1 MWYEKWFIHWIYIFL
16 FFPGDLFLSY
26 VVYKW
31 NSFVWFQ
38 KMFSA
43 NFHLRKMYSEGQMP
57 DLGNFKLIHVFL
69 RTIFRRFCFIE
80 MWIGSKKGNIELN
93 AQDWCLNMWRLW
105 HKLTKDRKFKVKAVT
120 HAVSHVM
127 EKQH

>member
-1 MWYEKWFIHWIYIFL
+1 M
-16 FFPGDLFLSY
+16 FFSELFLEGS
-26 VVYKW
+26 VLLKCE
-31 NSFVWFQ
+31 
-38 KMFSA
+38 SA
-43 NFHLRKMYSEGQMP
+43 
-57 DLGNFKLIHVFL
+57 V
-69 RTIFRRFCFIE
+69 
-80 MWIGSKKGNIELN
+80 KKGNIELN